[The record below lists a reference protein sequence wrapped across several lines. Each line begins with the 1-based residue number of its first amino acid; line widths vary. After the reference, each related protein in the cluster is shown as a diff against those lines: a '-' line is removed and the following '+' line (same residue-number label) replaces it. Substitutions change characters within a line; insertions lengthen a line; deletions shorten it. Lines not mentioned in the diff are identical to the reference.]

1 MQVGQFP
8 SIHLSSNWRSLQ
20 RMLAFQQ
27 WHKHKHTHTHTFFGT
42 VLRRKKTGTS
52 HRYVLNA
59 VITWAPEWGQTCCIK
74 IMLVTFFSGHRFQE
88 HLWNSFKSYGFTYRH
103 RTPASLP
110 RQALLPFLEK
120 NQSWDSAPTCKH
132 FLWQKN
138 NCETKP
144 HGRQKLNNKNIQ
156 QTKLANNS
164 HNIHE
169 LKTNLFSI
177 FSHDLKTPNGMGDPG
192 GTCGTTGVT
201 AGGTAGVTAGS
212 KGWRGNQGPGRKK
225 RPRNMAFLRKV
236 SYCLFMVFSSM
247 GFYVLKPNIEKW
259 CWKRLYI
266 RLSEGKIWVWSPG
279 KLRDVDDRSL
289 DSCPLKYFHGI
300 CRW

>member
-110 RQALLPFLEK
+110 SKHYCR
-120 NQSWDSAPTCKH
+120 SW
-132 FLWQKN
+132 
-138 NCETKP
+138 
-144 HGRQKLNNKNIQ
+144 RR
-156 QTKLANNS
+156 
-164 HNIHE
+164 
-169 LKTNLFSI
+169 TNLETQHQRANISF
-177 FSHDLKTPNGMGDPG
+177 DKKTTVKRNHMGDRNL
-192 GTCGTTGVT
+192 TT
-201 AGGTAGVTAGS
+201 
-212 KGWRGNQGPGRKK
+212 
-225 RPRNMAFLRKV
+225 
-236 SYCLFMVFSSM
+236 
-247 GFYVLKPNIEKW
+247 
-259 CWKRLYI
+259 
-266 RLSEGKIWVWSPG
+266 KIFNKQS
-279 KLRDVDDRSL
+279 
-289 DSCPLKYFHGI
+289 
-300 CRW
+300 